1 MFKRVC
7 LILLIFP
14 MGFAG
19 LAQENTK
26 LTPLLDA
33 MQLKQ
38 VMEVIGQEG
47 LVYGRKL
54 NDQMLQGRGGAEWQ
68 RLNEEIHDQ
77 DRIWNTFVP
86 RLEAELSGQNI
97 VAMQRFWQT
106 GVGQRIV
113 LLELS
118 ARRAFM
124 DQDIEQAS
132 RVRFREMVQNN
143 HPRVA
148 MLREFVAAG
157 DLVEFNLS
165 SSLNASFAFSLGL
178 VQAGA
183 FNRDITEE
191 DILRNTWANEA
202 EIRKDI
208 REWLFAFLALAYRPL
223 SDADLQAYIDFSK
236 TKPGRILNKAQFA
249 AYDDVFKQ
257 VSKALGLSA
266 AKFLRGS
273 DL

>member
-1 MFKRVC
+1 
-7 LILLIFP
+7 
-14 MGFAG
+14 
-19 LAQENTK
+19 
-26 LTPLLDA
+26 
-33 MQLKQ
+33 
-38 VMEVIGQEG
+38 
-47 LVYGRKL
+47 
-54 NDQMLQGRGGAEWQ
+54 
-68 RLNEEIHDQ
+68 
-77 DRIWNTFVP
+77 
-86 RLEAELSGQNI
+86 
-97 VAMQRFWQT
+97 
-106 GVGQRIV
+106 
-113 LLELS
+113 
-118 ARRAFM
+118 
-124 DQDIEQAS
+124 
-132 RVRFREMVQNN
+132 
-143 HPRVA
+143 